1 MEDEGGARGAG
12 LHNEGGKKLPVG
24 PDSIAGL
31 QARSCTLVA
40 EAVK

>member
-1 MEDEGGARGAG
+1 MEDEGGGEGCRTT
-12 LHNEGGKKLPVG
+12 HEGGKKLPVG

-31 QARSCTLVA
+31 QARSCTLVV